1 MTPISNPPAIQ
12 LYHCGEV
19 RHSSYNCKIKEK
31 AELARRN
38 EEQERSEVAAWAID
52 EEEVNLEDYM
62 SDEESYHGVGF

>member
-1 MTPISNPPAIQ
+1 MGKLGILT
-12 LYHCGEV
+12 
-19 RHSSYNCKIKEK
+19 SYNCKIKEK